1 MISPSVWHYQDKE
14 EVHLGVRSDMKN
26 ANYIK
31 KIVAIVICALI
42 GALMICILAINLSL
56 IIKGNLN
63 KELPPDI
70 AGTAPLAVVS
80 PSMAGDKE
88 DSFDEGALV
97 YIKLLDDNAKQ
108 TLKLGDIVCFRDKDS
123 QNQTVFVTHRIV
135 AINTSADGTIESVV
149 TMGDANNAT
158 DGTIALSKVIG
169 KCTGHVDGLGNFA
182 MFLQTPLGIVVF
194 VGIPVLLFIVW
205 DVIRIILRN
214 KKQRDDEEAQQSKD
228 QIAMQQEEI
237 RRLQAQLDEQRRN
250 EQEGSVFDDTLAV
263 DSTDNN
269 DVDATNIE

>member
-1 MISPSVWHYQDKE
+1 
-14 EVHLGVRSDMKN
+14 MKN

-63 KELPPDI
+63 KDLPPDI

-97 YIKLLDDNAKQ
+97 YIKLLDDEGKQ
-108 TLKLGDIVCFRDKDS
+108 ALKLGDIVCFRDKDS

-135 AINTSADGTIESVV
+135 AINTADDGTIESIV

-158 DGTIALSKVIG
+158 DGTIAISKVIG
-169 KCTGHVDGLGNFA
+169 KYTGHVAGLGDFA

-205 DVIRIILRN
+205 DVARILLHN

-228 QIAMQQEEI
+228 QIAQQQEEI
-237 RRLQAQLDEQRRN
+237 RRLQAQLDEQRRG
-250 EQEGSVFDDTLAV
+250 EQEESPLDDTNDTSAV
-263 DSTDNN
+263 DSADESG
-269 DVDATNIE
+269 VDTPNME